1 MATYKDWDQAG
12 RAGVSALEATDA
24 AWAEHA
30 KKAQGT
36 REQGNEKSRGLGF
49 NLVCIADVESEPVS
63 WLWPGYLARGKL
75 TLLGGDPDLGKS
87 LVCINAAARHSRG
100 LHWPHGPRAD
110 IGGTIFICSEDGI
123 ADTVRPRAE
132 AADADLTQLHVFES
146 TLLKNGKRKTFNLQD
161 DLGLLGQAIDANRAR
176 QHD

>member
-1 MATYKDWDQAG
+1 MEPSRTTH
-12 RAGVSALEATDA
+12 R
-24 AWAEHA
+24 
-30 KKAQGT
+30 KAV
-36 REQGNEKSRGLGF
+36 KS
-49 NLVCIADVESEPVS
+49 
-63 WLWPGYLARGKL
+63 K
-75 TLLGGDPDLGKS
+75 LLGIALLCGSPLLAQLDLTGIWS
-87 LVCINAAARHSRG
+87 PVFHEDQPERIPGPELADFLGLPINAAARHSRG